1 MNLTPEERSSLVLF
15 FTEMCHVLV
24 RDPTPVDLMD
34 SVYLCLICHTLVAI
48 DIFYLSI

>member
-34 SVYLCLICHTLVAI
+34 SVYLCLICHTSLTNI
-48 DIFYLSI
+48 GGD